1 MKNYTA
7 FDEDLR
13 SMVVESIQSVMNFE
27 TIKKIQLEH
36 KKLMKNKKGMGK
48 KGENPTTLGIELKIC
63 SLDQKKTDTGKPK
76 SGKPKKSK
84 SGQPKSG
91 KGKSKQPKSTNQ

>member
-1 MKNYTA
+1 MQNYTA

-36 KKLMKNKKGMGK
+36 KKHMKNKKGMGK
-48 KGENPTTLGIELKIC
+48 KGTNHTWYRTKNLLLRSEEDGYWKAEIWKTEEVEIWTAKVGQGKI
-63 SLDQKKTDTGKPK
+63 QAT
-76 SGKPKKSK
+76 
-84 SGQPKSG
+84 QIY
-91 KGKSKQPKSTNQ
+91 

>member
-1 MKNYTA
+1 MQSYTA

-13 SMVVESIQSVMNFE
+13 SMVVDSIQSVMNFE

-36 KKLMKNKKGMGK
+36 KKHMKNKKGMGK

-63 SLDQKKTDTGKPK
+63 SLDTGKPK